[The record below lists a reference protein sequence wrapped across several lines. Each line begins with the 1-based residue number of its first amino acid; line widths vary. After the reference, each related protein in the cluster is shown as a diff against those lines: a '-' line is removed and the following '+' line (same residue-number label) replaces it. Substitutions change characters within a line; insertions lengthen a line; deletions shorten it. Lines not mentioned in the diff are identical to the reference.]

1 MESWWFGMAIVV
13 YTGKYKSL
21 PMTEELFWNRVDNL
35 RKAMLEAEDVQFRIL
50 FYWKLQEMMKN
61 VP

>member
-1 MESWWFGMAIVV
+1 MAIVV
-13 YTGKYKSL
+13 KIGNYESL
-21 PMTEELFWNRVDNL
+21 PMSEELFWNRVDNL